1 MATIPKTEEQ
11 IDKEKA
17 DKVSAATTIQP
28 DKADIKKPEVNST
41 ELSKSQPV
49 DVTPPKESARQYGKK
64 VGDYKQIVQMAGE
77 KNVDLNDIGRM
88 PLMDSGKQVITDAV
102 KRSYGRDLATKIQSY
117 SDAVKAPQ
125 NEERKLDVKALMALE
140 KTKRRSRWKD
150 ALYAFGEGLQGKTA
164 NQDAFVSTRIQ
175 RNQDKQFQDFKD
187 VTERNK
193 KTKFLWEDKT
203 RKEMYA
209 FADQEANNENERAD
223 YREKMKMLKEK
234 YAQDI
239 KKSEQDQKNKDR
251 GYRIQ
256 EDRNNISRNKKG
268 KDEKTVKIQT
278 AQKTYELKPEE
289 AAFYKGE
296 ILKKADTLRKKYPGW
311 FTESQSSKQNPQTGE
326 IETGPVTYKL
336 NPEVDDAVLIRS
348 YLEEEEDKT
357 KHKGE
362 GYSKFENSKNN
373 LLDIYKN
380 RDGINPSYQPQKKQT
395 VKPSMFL

>member
-17 DKVSAATTIQP
+17 DKVSTATTIQP
-28 DKADIKKPEVNST
+28 DKADIKRPEVNST

-49 DVTPPKESARQYGKK
+49 DTAPPKESARQYAKK

-88 PLMDSGKQVITDAV
+88 PLMDSGKEVITDAV

-117 SDAVKAPQ
+117 SDAVTAPQ

-193 KTKFLWEDKT
+193 KTKFLWEDKS
-203 RKEMYA
+203 RKEMIDW
-209 FADQEANNENERAD
+209 ADQEAKNMQQSEE
-223 YREKMKMLKEK
+223 YRQKMKMLADK
-234 YAQDI
+234 YAQDQV
-239 KKSEQDQKNKDR
+239 KFAQDQKNKDR

-256 EDRNNISRNKKG
+256 EDRNNISRDKKSG
-268 KDEKTVKIQT
+268 TEKIET
-278 AQKTYELKPEE
+278 A
-289 AAFYKGE
+289 KGE
-296 ILKKADTLRKKYPGW
+296 IGRAH
-311 FTESQSSKQNPQTGE
+311 
-326 IETGPVTYKL
+326 V
-336 NPEVDDAVLIRS
+336 
-348 YLEEEEDKT
+348 
-357 KHKGE
+357 
-362 GYSKFENSKNN
+362 
-373 LLDIYKN
+373 
-380 RDGINPSYQPQKKQT
+380 
-395 VKPSMFL
+395 